1 MQVRSRFGVQMPH
14 TRPRQPLLG
23 SKTVSIASEIIGT
36 HFRYPDYYLVGRE
49 KIREFAKAIQSED
62 PLHFSEDAAHAAGY
76 PDLVA
81 PLTFIAIAGRQV
93 QLEIFRNFDVGINIA
108 RVIHRD
114 QKIQFHRPI
123 VAGDKLFFDSW
134 LDSVIESHGTVISE
148 LRSEVTDDKGEP
160 VMTTVVTMIGEAGGE
175 ETNAQVAA
183 IAAAAMRR

>member
-1 MQVRSRFGVQMPH
+1 M
-14 TRPRQPLLG
+14 
-23 SKTVSIASEIIGT
+23 SIASEIIGT

-62 PLHFSEDAAHAAGY
+62 PLHFSEEAARAAGY
-76 PDLVA
+76 PDVVA

-93 QLEIFRNFDVGINIA
+93 QLEIFRNFDVGINLA

-114 QKIQFHRPI
+114 QKILYHRPI
-123 VAGDKLFFDSW
+123 VAGDKLYFDSY

-148 LRSEVTDDKGEP
+148 LRSEVTDENGDP
-160 VMTTVVTMIGEAGGE
+160 VMTTVVTMIGEANGDE

>member
-1 MQVRSRFGVQMPH
+1 M
-14 TRPRQPLLG
+14 
-23 SKTVSIASEIIGT
+23 SIASEIIGT

-62 PLHFSEDAAHAAGY
+62 PLHFSEEAARAAGY
-76 PDLVA
+76 PDVVA
-81 PLTFIAIAGRQV
+81 PLTFIAIPGRQV
-93 QLEIFRNFDVGINIA
+93 QLEIFRNFDVGINLA

-114 QKIQFHRPI
+114 QKILYHRPI
-123 VAGDKLFFDSW
+123 VAGDNLYFDSY

-148 LRSEVTDDKGEP
+148 LRSEVTDQNGDP
-160 VMTTVVTMIGEAGGE
+160 VMTTVVTMIGEANGDE

>member
-1 MQVRSRFGVQMPH
+1 
-14 TRPRQPLLG
+14 
-23 SKTVSIASEIIGT
+23 VSIASEIIGT

-62 PLHFSEDAAHAAGY
+62 PLHFSEEAARAAGY
-76 PDLVA
+76 PDVVA
-81 PLTFIAIAGRQV
+81 PLTFIAIPGRQV
-93 QLEIFRNFDVGINIA
+93 QLEIFRNFDVGINLA

-114 QKIQFHRPI
+114 QKILYHRPI
-123 VAGDKLFFDSW
+123 VAGDKLYFDSY

-148 LRSEVTDDKGEP
+148 LRSEVTDENGDP
-160 VMTTVVTMIGEAGGE
+160 VMTTVVTMIGEANGDE

>member
-1 MQVRSRFGVQMPH
+1 M
-14 TRPRQPLLG
+14 
-23 SKTVSIASEIIGT
+23 SIANEIIGT

-62 PLHFSEDAAHAAGY
+62 PLHFSEEAARAAGY
-76 PDLVA
+76 PDVVA
-81 PLTFIAIAGRQV
+81 PLTFIAIPGRQV
-93 QLEIFRNFDVGINIA
+93 QLEIFRNFDVGINLA

-114 QKIQFHRPI
+114 QKILYHRPI
-123 VAGDKLFFDSW
+123 VAGDKLYFDSY

-148 LRSEVTDDKGEP
+148 LRSEVTDQNGDP
-160 VMTTVVTMIGEAGGE
+160 VMTTVVTMIGEANGDE

>member
-1 MQVRSRFGVQMPH
+1 
-14 TRPRQPLLG
+14 
-23 SKTVSIASEIIGT
+23 VSIASEIIGT

-62 PLHFSEDAAHAAGY
+62 PLHFSEEAARAAGY
-76 PDLVA
+76 PDVVA
-81 PLTFIAIAGRQV
+81 PLTFIAIPGRQV
-93 QLEIFRNFDVGINIA
+93 QLEIFRNFDVGINLA

-114 QKIQFHRPI
+114 QKILYHRPI
-123 VAGDKLFFDSW
+123 VAGDKLYFDSY

-148 LRSEVTDDKGEP
+148 LRSEVTDQNGDP
-160 VMTTVVTMIGEAGGE
+160 VMTTVVTMIGEANGDE